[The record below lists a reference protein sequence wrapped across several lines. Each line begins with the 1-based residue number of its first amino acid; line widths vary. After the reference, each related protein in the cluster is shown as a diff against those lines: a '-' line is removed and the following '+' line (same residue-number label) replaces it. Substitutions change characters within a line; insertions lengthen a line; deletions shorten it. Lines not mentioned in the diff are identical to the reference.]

1 MYFSRTLKLAF
12 VTSTYE
18 STCTTG
24 WGKFY
29 PKGKPKRPEGGKLP
43 KEAGKGEGGTETAG
57 GIAAGGPVLLIS
69 TAVAIYLFFNIGRSD
84 AQVCRS
90 Q

>member
-1 MYFSRTLKLAF
+1 MKRVC
-12 VTSTYE
+12 VTNTDKSTF
-18 STCTTG
+18 TTG

-29 PKGKPKRPEGGKLP
+29 PKGKPKRPEGAKLP
-43 KEAGKGEGGTETAG
+43 KEAGKGEGGTEAAG

-84 AQVCRS
+84 AQVCHS